1 MRTKV
6 CYAYRYIYLFQHSS
20 IICIEPNF
28 FHYFSPAKDL
38 FITFLHWKL
47 ASSEFFKL
55 HFYIKNSFLKSFLCY
70 YMLLNYRL
78 TVFCF
83 VFVLFPA
90 PVSHKVKMLLN
101 FLLIYIVSDLKSGIN
116 LIWFVM
122 FGFLW
127 LLIKFPLLLIFI
139 NLITMWWFFS
149 LVLLYFFGL
158 GFIYLFGLL
167 SKFHFLWKM
176 FIYYFF
182 SFFFYPGT
190 PMTHILDHLVLLY
203 RKVMLYLF

>member
-6 CYAYRYIYLFQHSS
+6 CYAYQYIYLFQHSS

-28 FHYFSPAKDL
+28 FHYFPPAKDL

-47 ASSEFFKL
+47 AGSEFFKL
-55 HFYIKNSFLKSFLCY
+55 HFYIKNSFLKSFLYY

-90 PVSHKVKMLLN
+90 PVSHEVKMLLN
-101 FLLIYIVSDLKSGIN
+101 FLLIYIVSDLKSGTN

-122 FGFLW
+122 FGFL
-127 LLIKFPLLLIFI
+127 
-139 NLITMWWFFS
+139 
-149 LVLLYFFGL
+149 
-158 GFIYLFGLL
+158 
-167 SKFHFLWKM
+167 
-176 FIYYFF
+176 
-182 SFFFYPGT
+182 
-190 PMTHILDHLVLLY
+190 
-203 RKVMLYLF
+203 